1 MAVSFG
7 DFAFDQER
15 RQLLRSGE
23 PVPLET
29 KAYELL
35 ALLLSRRPN
44 ALSKAQI
51 RDVLWPGTFVS
62 ESALARLVTQLR
74 AACGDDAQTPRF
86 IRTVHGFGYAFCGDV
101 HEGGDERRVGGVE
114 PAAESPYPG
123 LSPFAEED
131 ADRFFGREA
140 EVEALWEKI
149 RRQNLLAVIGP
160 SGVGKTSLLRAGLI
174 PHRPSG
180 WAAVACA
187 PGGHPFVALGQ
198 ALAPT
203 LAADAEGMAEL
214 FGGVSD
220 AVQGEEPDQ
229 LVSAISR
236 WRRRHAEA
244 LLVLDQFEELFTLNV
259 PDVQARFARLLGRL
273 VDESGIR
280 VVLGLR
286 DDFFMRCGEH
296 PALAPVF
303 HEVTP
308 LLPPSQEGLKR
319 ALREPPAQHGVRF
332 EDDELIDEMTEA
344 VSAERGA
351 LPLLAFAASRLW
363 EERDRERRLLTR
375 EAYQRIGGMAGA
387 LAQHAEV
394 TLQRLG
400 PEREPLVRELFRNL
414 ATAEATRA
422 SRGREELLSVFAKD
436 RTAAAGVLAAL
447 VASRLLTEYDAPEGA
462 ASDAPASSAQRIE
475 IVHESL
481 LTHWPRL
488 VRWQTQ
494 DADGAQLRDQL
505 RQAAHL
511 WNERGRRQD
520 LLWTGASYVDYLAWR
535 SHYPGQ
541 LSSLEAEFTQA
552 MTGLANQRRQRRR
565 IAVAAVV
572 AGMAVGLGVLTMA
585 WSRSEGARRRADAE
599 ALRAEASKLLAL
611 GQAEQE
617 RYPTAGLAY
626 AIKSLELADTVEARR
641 FALRMLQAGPT
652 ALRLPPM
659 PNDDETS
666 HMAFSPNGQLLAVS
680 GLRSAHLLPWDGT
693 ESMVVADDFPAMG
706 WARIWLE
713 FQRDVLV
720 ALAWGTG
727 DMRAWS
733 VPGRRELWRQ
743 RLTESYREIFV
754 RGEGFFSATGVGN
767 SDTIRRGLIAEG
779 DLRTVGSMS
788 GPSVKNVDRP
798 GTRLAYAVGNQ
809 VYVRSLDDWAALPR
823 LVGTHSARI
832 NHVAFHPDGG
842 QLAAIDK
849 SGEIRLWPTAGRSEK
864 PLRVLDGKGTFHL
877 GYSPG
882 GRWLGAF
889 GDIDGFLVRL
899 WDLRAPSWSEPLLLR
914 SDSPTQ
920 LGFAFDPGERWL
932 ATAEPGAVWPLAES
946 YPRTLMRHG
955 EWVNDVAF
963 STDGSLLL
971 SASGDGTLRAWTM
984 APDRL
989 DSERVLVRTM
999 TQNPRLAVDPGGQ
1012 RLAFAAGLGR
1022 VLVVSLPEGTARE
1035 LPGFSRMTVVGPV
1048 AFSPD
1053 GRRLAAAA
1061 TTGPPE
1067 DRVIR
1072 VWDLESGGVRVLG
1085 SFPGVGADVTGVGA
1099 DVAVADLSF
1108 LDDNRLL
1115 ACSPTSGVI
1124 LFDLRGGG
1132 GKQLS
1137 SRPGMA
1143 MTFGRRQG
1151 VLLAVLGKPD
1161 ELVHLDLEG
1170 RETQTAPCRGCTSVA
1185 LDPTETMVATSAQD
1199 GTVRIGPVSGL
1210 APHLFLGHTSR
1221 VFRVAFSPDGQW
1233 VASGANDN
1241 TARLWPVPDITKTP
1255 FHLRSHEEVLGTLRS
1270 WTNLRAVPDA
1280 QAATG
1285 WKLEP
1290 GRFPGWQTP
1299 PSW

>member
-1 MAVSFG
+1 MAVFFG

-74 AACGDDAQTPRF
+74 AACGDDPQTPRF
-86 IRTVHGFGYAFCGDV
+86 IRTVHGFGYAFCGDA
-101 HEGGDERRVGGVE
+101 HEGGDEPLVGVE
-114 PAAESPYPG
+114 PAAASPYPG
-123 LSPFAEED
+123 LSPFAEKD

-296 PALAPVF
+296 PAFAPVF

-319 ALREPPAQHGVRF
+319 ALREPPARHGVRF
-332 EDDELIDEMTEA
+332 EDESLVEEMTAA

-363 EERDRERRLLTR
+363 EERDRDRRLLTR
-375 EAYQRIGGMAGA
+375 EAYERIGGMAGA
-387 LAQHAEV
+387 LAQHAEA
-394 TLQRLG
+394 TMQRLG
-400 PEREPLVRELFRNL
+400 PEREPIVRELFRNL
-414 ATAEATRA
+414 VTAEGTRA
-422 SRGREELLSVFAKD
+422 SRGRAELLSVFAD
-436 RTAAAGVLAAL
+436 GGAAAEDVLDAV

-462 ASDAPASSAQRIE
+462 TSEAPASSTQRIE

-535 SHYPGQ
+535 SRYPGQ

-572 AGMAVGLGVLTMA
+572 AVMAVGLGVLTMA

-611 GQAEQE
+611 GQAEQQ
-617 RYPTAGLAY
+617 RNPTAALAY
-626 AIKSLELADTVEARR
+626 AIKSLELADTHEARR
-641 FALRMLQAGPT
+641 FGLRLLQAAPT
-652 ALRLPPM
+652 ALLLPAM
-659 PNDDETS
+659 PKNDEAS
-666 HMAFSPNGQLLAVS
+666 EAAFSPDGKLLALS
-680 GLRSAHLLPWDGT
+680 GFRAVHLLPWDGT
-693 ESMVVADDFPAMG
+693 DPMVVADDFPSTG
-706 WARIWLE
+706 WNGVFAEFARDG
-713 FQRDVLV
+713 DVLV
-720 ALAWGTG
+720 GMAGGIA
-727 DMRAWS
+727 DVRAWS
-733 VPGRRELWRQ
+733 VRGRRELR
-743 RLTESYREIFV
+743 RLNFEGGIYQHFV
-754 RGEGFFSATGVGN
+754 RGEDVFASTGGVGGR
-767 SDTIRRGLIAEG
+767 DIIRRAPIAGG
-779 DLRTVGSMS
+779 DTRLVGSMFGS
-788 GPSVKNVDRP
+788 FVKDLDRA
-798 GTRLAYAVGNQ
+798 GTRVAYAVESN
-809 VYVRSLDDWAALPR
+809 VYVRLLDDWPARPR
-823 LVGTHSARI
+823 LVGTHPAKVMA
-832 NHVAFHPDGG
+832 VAFHPDGG
-842 QLAAIDK
+842 QLAAIDR
-849 SGEIRLWPTAGRSEK
+849 SGEIKLWPTAGRSEG
-864 PLRVLDGKGTFHL
+864 PLRVLEGKGTTQL
-877 GYSPG
+877 RYSPG

-889 GDIDGFLVRL
+889 GDVDGFLARL
-899 WDLRAPSWSEPLLLR
+899 WDLRAPPWSEPLLLR
-914 SDSPTQ
+914 TDFPGLSGHS
-920 LGFAFDPGERWL
+920 FDPGERWL
-932 ATAEPGAVWPLAES
+932 ATAPPAAVWPIGER
-946 YPRTLMRHG
+946 YPRSLTKHE

-971 SASGDGTLRAWTM
+971 SASGDGTLRAWPM
-984 APDRL
+984 SPDRL
-989 DSERVLVRTM
+989 DGERVLVRTRM
-999 TQNPRLAVDPGGQ
+999 LNTRLAVDPGGQ
-1012 RLAFAAGLGR
+1012 RLALAASDGR
-1022 VLVVSLPEGTARE
+1022 VLLVSLVDGATRKLE
-1035 LPGFSRMTVVGPV
+1035 GFSRLAVTGPL

-1053 GRRLAAAA
+1053 GRRLAAAPNA
-1061 TTGPPE
+1061 GPPE
-1067 DRVIR
+1067 EMVIR
-1072 VWDLESGGVRVLG
+1072 IWDLETGDVRMLG
-1085 SFPGVGADVTGVGA
+1085 SFPAVGADI
-1099 DVAVADLSF
+1099 AVASLSF
-1108 LDDNRLL
+1108 VDDNRLL
-1115 ACSPTSGVI
+1115 ACSANTGLI
-1124 LFDLRGGG
+1124 LFDLRGGAEQ
-1132 GKQLS
+1132 KLS
-1137 SRPGMA
+1137 SRPCRA
-1143 MTFGRRQG
+1143 VTFGRRKG
-1151 VLLAVLGKPD
+1151 TLLAVLGKPD
-1161 ELVHLDLEG
+1161 ELVRLDLEG
-1170 RETQTAPCRGCTSVA
+1170 RETQTEPCPGCTSVA
-1185 LDPTETMVATSAQD
+1185 LDPTESMVATSAQD
-1199 GTVRIGPVSGL
+1199 GTVRIGPVSGG
-1210 APHLFLGHTSR
+1210 APHLYLGHTSQ

-1233 VASGANDN
+1233 VASGADDN

-1280 QAATG
+1280 QAPTG

-1290 GRFPGWQTP
+1290 GPFPGWKTIP
-1299 PSW
+1299 EW